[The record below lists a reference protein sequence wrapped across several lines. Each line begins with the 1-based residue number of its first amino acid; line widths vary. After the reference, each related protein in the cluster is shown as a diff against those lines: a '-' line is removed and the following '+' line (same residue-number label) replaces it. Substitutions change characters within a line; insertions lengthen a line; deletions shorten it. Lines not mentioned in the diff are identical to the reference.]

1 MTTPKRGGLKV
12 TLKGFYWSL
21 TESTDPQSFLIRILE
36 RNYYLCALCLSRH
49 SLWRR
54 RTALANS
61 PAVDEAGG
69 ESLFTFG
76 ICQMVSEKETLL
88 EKIRQLEEQ
97 TQDFE
102 RLNKILE
109 KVCSTMQVEE
119 VLRRILEEAL
129 LLCHADQGS
138 VLLLHP
144 ESQQTAKTLIRHGT
158 SEKEKLNHYLNTL
171 LAGWISRY
179 KKPLLT
185 NNLSD
190 TFGSHYIHPEYD
202 EIVSTLSVPLLL
214 HGKVMGVINLISL
227 TKNRKFDQRELH
239 LLGILASQCAHFINN
254 AQLHEKLFVETTHL
268 KKEIQDKYAFY
279 GIIGHSPKMQEVF
292 ALLDR
297 VIPTEGRVLLEG
309 ESGTGKELIARII
322 HYGGP
327 RKNGR
332 FVAVDCGALPANLLE
347 SELFGYVKGAFTGAD
362 RDKRGLF
369 EEADEGTLFLDEIT
383 NMPSEIQAKF
393 LRVIQEGEIRPLGS
407 TQAKKVD
414 VRIVAAASENL
425 RDRMKDGIF
434 REDLF
439 YRLNVVN
446 ITLPPL
452 RERREDIVI
461 LANSFLK
468 NLSEK
473 HCKKIL
479 GFKSETISILEDYPW
494 PGNVREL
501 ENIVERMI
509 ILADQN
515 LEYLP
520 PELLP
525 VEIRLSEFDSDL
537 VPLKGQTSQDIKTM
551 RAAYEKEMLLKTL
564 KRHHWNQ
571 SSAANELGVHEKT
584 VRNKMKKYNIRKP

>member
-1 MTTPKRGGLKV
+1 
-12 TLKGFYWSL
+12 
-21 TESTDPQSFLIRILE
+21 
-36 RNYYLCALCLSRH
+36 
-49 SLWRR
+49 
-54 RTALANS
+54 
-61 PAVDEAGG
+61 
-69 ESLFTFG
+69 
-76 ICQMVSEKETLL
+76 MVSEKEILL
-88 EKIRQLEEQ
+88 EKIRRLEEQ

-109 KVCSTMQVEE
+109 KVCATMQVEE
-119 VLRRILEEAL
+119 VLKRILEETL
-129 LLCHADQGS
+129 LLCRADQGS
-138 VLLLHP
+138 VLLLHS

-158 SEKEKLNHYLNTL
+158 SAKEKLDHYLNTL

-190 TFGSHYIHPEYD
+190 TFGSSHIGPEYD
-202 EIVSTLSVPLLL
+202 DIVSILSVPLIL

-227 TKNRKFDQRELH
+227 AKNRKFDQRELH
-239 LLGILASQCAHFINN
+239 LLSILASQCAHFINN

-268 KKEIQDKYAFY
+268 KKEIQDKYAFH
-279 GIIGHSPKMQEVF
+279 GIIGRSPKMQAVF

-309 ESGTGKELIARII
+309 ESGTGKELIARVI

-327 RKNGR
+327 RKDGH
-332 FVAVDCGALPANLLE
+332 FVPVDCGALPANLLE
-347 SELFGYVKGAFTGAD
+347 SELFGYVKGAFTGAVQ
-362 RDKRGLF
+362 DKKGLF
-369 EEADEGTLFLDEIT
+369 EEADKGTLFLDEIS

-425 RDRMKDGIF
+425 RNRIKDGVF

-446 ITLPPL
+446 ITLPSL

-468 NLSEK
+468 KLSEK
-473 HCKKIL
+473 YCKKIL
-479 GFKSETISILEDYPW
+479 GFKSETISMLEDYSW

-501 ENIVERMI
+501 ENFVERMM

-525 VEIRLSEFDSDL
+525 EEVRHSEFAPDL
-537 VPLKGQTSQDIKTM
+537 ASLKGQTSQDIKIM
-551 RAAYEKEMLLKTL
+551 RAVYEKDILLNALNK
-564 KRHHWNQ
+564 HHWNQ
-571 SSAANELGVHEKT
+571 SAAANELGVHEKT
-584 VRNKMKKYNIRKP
+584 VRNKIKKYNIKKP

>member
-1 MTTPKRGGLKV
+1 
-12 TLKGFYWSL
+12 
-21 TESTDPQSFLIRILE
+21 
-36 RNYYLCALCLSRH
+36 
-49 SLWRR
+49 
-54 RTALANS
+54 
-61 PAVDEAGG
+61 
-69 ESLFTFG
+69 
-76 ICQMVSEKETLL
+76 MVSEKETLL

-102 RLNKILE
+102 RLNTILE
-109 KVCSTMQVEE
+109 KICATMQVEE
-119 VLRRILEEAL
+119 VLKRILEETL

-138 VLLLHP
+138 VFILHP

-158 SEKEKLNHYLNTL
+158 SEKEKLDHYLNTL
-171 LAGWISRY
+171 LAGYISRY

-185 NNLSD
+185 NNLSG
-190 TFGSHYIHPEYD
+190 TFGSQYIEPKYD
-202 EIVSTLSVPLLL
+202 GIVSTLSVPLLL

-227 TKNRKFDQRELH
+227 TKNRAFDQRELH

-254 AQLHEKLFVETTHL
+254 AQLHEKLFAETTHL
-268 KKEIQDKYAFY
+268 KKEIQDKYAFH
-279 GIIGHSPKMQEVF
+279 GIIGRSPKMQEVF

-309 ESGTGKELIARII
+309 ESGTGKELIARVI

-327 RKNGR
+327 RKDGH
-332 FVAVDCGALPANLLE
+332 FVAVDCGAIPANLLE

-362 RDKRGLF
+362 RDKKGLF

-383 NMPSEIQAKF
+383 NMPSEIQAK

-425 RDRMKDGIF
+425 RDRIKDGIF

-452 RERREDIVI
+452 RQRREDIVI

-468 NLSEK
+468 KLSER
-473 HCKKIL
+473 HSKKIP

-515 LEYLP
+515 LKYLP

-525 VEIRLSEFDSDL
+525 VEIRLNELDPDL
-537 VPLKGQTSQDIKTM
+537 VSSKGQTSQDIKIM
-551 RAAYEKEMLLKTL
+551 RAAYEKEMLIKAL
-564 KRHHWNQ
+564 KRHNWNQ

-584 VRNKMKKYNIRKP
+584 VRNKMKKYNIKKP